1 MIDEPDV
8 LSAFREH
15 LASGIARRNRLPRFE
30 PLETT
35 PWIAMSVLQK
45 AIRRARTNLALRA
58 AATLQ
63 LNAPDKLWRRCGGIA
78 FEDVGVADLDVMGM
92 VPAGLAGKRVRA
104 SLGGEWSVAS
114 YIVEVMAEARKCR
127 ATDNLLMGVELH
139 PDLAELRRNLPALS
153 NDQLRRFILGTAS
166 LQQRAVALWYL
177 LGTDRRPSKHLAM
190 RRGEPALA
198 FDVLDELGAPLTAVA
213 LAREGFRRTREV
225 LCPFA
230 ALLLVED
237 ECPSCRS
244 EDDALPP
251 ETMIGS
257 VPGWALDQ
265 YTREGRIAF
274 RRFLQTGCKA
284 ARRLCLLV
292 PAGRRLEVLGGLVFS
307 VEGGLL
313 TNRMRWPWGDELR
326 RQFDTEC
333 HGLGA
338 SVAAELLDLL
348 RADIAVLNRV
358 RAEVMGGGNYAH

>member
-8 LSAFREH
+8 LSAFREQ
-15 LASGIARRNRLPRFE
+15 LAIGIARHDGIPRFE

-45 AIRRARTNLALRA
+45 SVRRGRTGLALQA

-63 LNAPDKLWRRCGGIA
+63 LDAPDKLWRRCGGIA
-78 FEDVGVADLDVMGM
+78 FEDVGVADLDVVGM
-92 VPAGLAGKRVRA
+92 ATAGLAGKRARA
-104 SLGGEWSVAS
+104 ALGGEWSVAS
-114 YIVEVMAEARKCR
+114 FIVEVMAGAPKCR
-127 ATDNLLMGVELH
+127 TTDDLLMSVELH
-139 PDLAELRRNLPALS
+139 PGLAGPRRNLPAFS
-153 NDQLRRFILGTAS
+153 NDQLRRFILGTGS
-166 LQQRAVALWYL
+166 LQERATALWYL

-230 ALLLVED
+230 ALLLVDD
-237 ECPSCRS
+237 ERPSGPA

-257 VPGWALDQ
+257 VPAWALDQ

-274 RRFLQTGCKA
+274 GRFLRTGCRA
-284 ARRLCLLV
+284 ARRLCSLV
-292 PAGRRLEVLGGLVFS
+292 PAGRRLDALGSLVFS
-307 VEGGLL
+307 AEGGLL
-313 TNRMRWPWGDELR
+313 TRRIRWPLGDELR
-326 RQFDTEC
+326 RRFDTEC
-333 HGLGA
+333 HGIDA
-338 SVAAELLDLL
+338 SAAVELLDLL
-348 RADIAVLNRV
+348 KADIPVLNRV
-358 RAEVMGGGNYAH
+358 RAEVMGG